1 MPVIPDARSF
11 LFQEETQ
18 FRSAVSESLLTKV
31 GASNNHILNRQF
43 EQHSW
48 HLNGRF
54 SLLPVQGPDGIYTFL
69 FPAEVTGFFYTCGV
83 TGVSG
88 TTEVDIRRINS
99 SGSDLG
105 SIFSTEP
112 AISNTAADGSFT
124 VFRQTDST
132 TIANPAGHTL
142 AVVSTTTFAQGDGLR
157 LDVNSAA
164 GGAQN
169 FQFTLM
175 YRPT

>member
-1 MPVIPDARSF
+1 MPLIPDARSF

-31 GASNNHILNRQF
+31 GATNNHILNRQF

-54 SLLPVQGPDGIYTFL
+54 SLLPFIGPDGIYAF
-69 FPAEVTGFFYTCGV
+69 FHPAEITGFFYTVGFS
-83 TGVSG
+83 GSSG
-88 TTEVDIRRINS
+88 TTEIDIRRIDS
-99 SGSDLG
+99 AGSDLG
-105 SIFSTEP
+105 SIFSTLP
-112 AISNTAADGSFT
+112 AISNTASDGSFT
-124 VFRQTDST
+124 IYRQTDNT

-142 AVVSTTTFAQGDGLR
+142 GVVSTTTFAQGEGLR
-157 LDVNSAA
+157 LDINSAA
-164 GGAQN
+164 GGALN
-169 FQFTLM
+169 LQFTLV